1 MRWQVCSAA
10 KIEAQGAR
18 TWPSLLCPNKRL
30 SIRTGLERWGDRIR
44 RGCGRSQAHQS
55 PLMITSHRGDIPLGA
70 ESDNAESTSSPSGD
84 FKGPRSLPDAI
95 AFISSWKC
103 EMQWGSTSSPGFS
116 AWLWQWFAGCPW
128 KSQLR
133 FCCLGFLCCAIQ
145 SCSQA

>member
-10 KIEAQGAR
+10 KTEVQGAR
-18 TWPSLLCPNKRL
+18 TWPPLLRPSKRL
-30 SIRTGLERWGDRIR
+30 SIRTGLEGWGDQIP
-44 RGCGRSQAHQS
+44 RGCGRSQAHQL
-55 PLMITSHRGDIPLGA
+55 PLMDRHWGDIPLGTK
-70 ESDNAESTSSPSGD
+70 SDSAESTPSPSGD
-84 FKGPRSLPDAI
+84 FKGPLSLLDAI

-116 AWLWQWFAGCPW
+116 AWLCQWFAGCPW

-133 FCCLGFLCCAIQ
+133 FFCLRFLSCTIQ